1 MKKIITKIV
10 LASVLVIGLF
20 GIVTPFSEKSVQ
32 ASASFLDLEH
42 NIDTDVNK
50 IWRVKLNQA
59 VDSKMANKIWEY
71 VVVTDGNGVAVNGV
85 SISYDKPNN
94 TVVINPPQNGY
105 AYNKTYT
112 ITVKHSLA
120 NSEGKLVEQAAIKE
134 FSTPIKPGS
143 SVNELLGE
151 ITYNDLNYTLDAFV
165 DKQYAKKP
173 PIYRSFGYTGQ
184 AEKNDIKMYMDTE
197 RLMVDD
203 YAIYQFMKLTYIEGI
218 TAENL
223 NSLFDSKGILAGKG
237 QDFLDA
243 SKLHDVNPAYLVSH
257 AILETSNGNS
267 QLAKG
272 VDYTTSDGTVVKV
285 YNFFGIGAHDNDPI
299 NLGAKRAY
307 DEGWFTP
314 TDAII
319 GGAKW
324 IAEGYIHSTN
334 SSIAD
339 QDTLYEMKW
348 NIHNYTDPWHQYATD
363 IAWAYK
369 QIKNLKNILDACPN
383 AKLEFEIPRYK

>member
-1 MKKIITKIV
+1 MKRIIAKTV
-10 LASVLVIGLF
+10 LALVLIIGLF
-20 GIVTPFSEKSVQ
+20 GIITPFTEKSVQ

-42 NIDTDVNK
+42 SVDTDINK
-50 IWRVKLNQA
+50 VWRVKLNQA
-59 VDSKMANKIWEY
+59 VNSKMANEIWKY
-71 VVVTDGNGVAVNGV
+71 VVVTDTNGVAVNGV
-85 SISYDKPNN
+85 SISYDKANR
-94 TVVINPPQNGY
+94 TVVINPPKSGY

-112 ITVKHSLA
+112 ITVKNSLE

-134 FSTPIKPGS
+134 FSTPVKPGS
-143 SVNELLGE
+143 SVNTSLGK
-151 ITYNDLNYTLDAFV
+151 ITYNDLNYTLDSFV
-165 DKQYAKKP
+165 EKQYVKKP
-173 PIYRSFGYTGQ
+173 TIYRAFGYNGQ
-184 AEKNDIKMYMDTE
+184 AEMNDIKMYMDTA
-197 RLMVDD
+197 RIMLDD

-223 NSLFDSKGILAGKG
+223 NPLFDSQGTLAGKG

-243 SKLHDVNPAYLVSH
+243 SKLYDVNPAYLVSH
-257 AILETSNGNS
+257 AILESNNGKS

-272 VDYTTSDGTVVKV
+272 VDYTTPDGSVVKV
-285 YNFFGIGAHDNDPI
+285 YNFFGIGAYDNDPV

-307 DEGWFTP
+307 EEGWLTP

-324 IAEGYIHSTN
+324 IAEGYIHSKNPSVT
-334 SSIAD
+334 D
-339 QDTLYEMKW
+339 QDTLYEMRW
-348 NIHNYTDPWHQYATD
+348 NIHNPRDPWHQYATD

-383 AKLEFEIPRYK
+383 AQLEFEIPRYK